1 MEHMQTL
8 HTHTGLVTW
17 PPKAVSML
25 KVAKKSKS
33 PNIHQKVPPNA
44 EHYIA
49 MYSKYV
55 LMSAKGELLN
65 QTRTGLVTWPPK
77 AYSMCKKSEV
87 PPEAESY
94 IAGYGKYALMSAKG
108 ELRNQNTTTLIT
120 RPPKTYSMCKKPE
133 VPPETEGYN
142 SHVWQIRTNVC

>member
-1 MEHMQTL
+1 MANKSCLNLKSCKKIRIIKNAPE
-8 HTHTGLVTW
+8 V
-17 PPKAVSML
+17 PPKA
-25 KVAKKSKS
+25 
-33 PNIHQKVPPNA
+33 
-44 EHYIA
+44 EHYMA
-49 MYSKYV
+49 GYGKYA

-142 SHVWQIRTNVC
+142 SHVWQISTNVC